1 MTTNF
6 EPLHKLHAHN
16 GYILKCLLSPE
27 FSEPNRYLAT
37 TSSDHTVRI
46 WNVDGFGLEKTLVG
60 ESRGYQA
67 LWYNP
72 TLCFGW
78 IVFSTGSRPQLRSL
92 F

>member
-6 EPLHKLHAHN
+6 EPLHKLHAHG

-60 ESRGYQA
+60 EWETRLA
-67 LWYNP
+67 L
-72 TLCFGW
+72 GR
-78 IVFSTGSRPQLRSL
+78 SGKTGSVNAHR
-92 F
+92 